1 LVFFSFQ
8 VLIFSTLV
16 IFLDLLED
24 MCEHRNYGYARLD
37 GHTSYEERIDAITT
51 FNKDPDVFI
60 FLISTRAGGL
70 GLNLMAADTVVLFNS
85 DWVK

>member
-1 LVFFSFQ
+1 MPLNVK
-8 VLIFSTLV
+8 I
-16 IFLDLLED
+16 
-24 MCEHRNYGYARLD
+24 AK
-37 GHTSYEERIDAITT
+37 

-85 DWVK
+85 DWVNTIRTHEDLDTRSSCS

>member
-1 LVFFSFQ
+1 
-8 VLIFSTLV
+8 
-16 IFLDLLED
+16 

-37 GHTSYEERIDAITT
+37 GNTSFDERIEAVCFQQILKNLFHFIEFFQITA
-51 FNKDPDVFI
+51 FNKEPDVFI

-85 DWVK
+85 DWVITLKC